1 MASNFRGQTS
11 GMTKDDKA
19 VNMVANQPI
28 FGFSNT
34 SNPSVIIKNI
44 NWRNSDLSMIDNANT
59 DPMRRN
65 TIITNNGGLRGV
77 LPCKGLAS
85 IGLVPGDR
93 TILKRPAESQLSGI
107 YPTPIPAAR
116 HLPDGLL
123 TQPQYKRHPLMVP
136 ADCFNA
142 GMMSSLGVPA

>member
-34 SNPSVIIKNI
+34 SNPSV
-44 NWRNSDLSMIDNANT
+44 
-59 DPMRRN
+59 
-65 TIITNNGGLRGV
+65 NGGLRGV
-77 LPCKGLAS
+77 MPCKGLAS
-85 IGLVPGDR
+85 IGLTPGDR

-123 TQPQYKRHPLMVP
+123 TQPQYKRHPLMP
-136 ADCFNA
+136 IADCFNA
-142 GMMSSLGVPA
+142 GLISSLGQPA

>member
-34 SNPSVIIKNI
+34 RNSNIKIKNI
-44 NWRNSDLSMIDNANT
+44 NWQNSDLTQLDNANT
-59 DPMRRN
+59 NVMRQN
-65 TIITNNGGLRGV
+65 TIITNNGALRGV
-77 LPCKGLAS
+77 QRCKGLPS
-85 IGLVPGDR
+85 IGLTPGDR

-107 YPTPIPAAR
+107 YPVPIPAAR

-123 TQPQYKRHPLMVP
+123 TQPQYKRHPLMQI
-136 ADCFNA
+136 ADSFNS
-142 GMMSSLGVPA
+142 GLISSLGQPA